1 MGVVLKGIGFVGA
14 FPTSAGHS
22 YRELISRAAAM
33 AYEEA
38 GISADMLDGAV
49 VAEEDF
55 ISGYSI
61 SDEYAPDQLGV
72 QRKGVYTVC
81 GDFLHALGSAVMQL
95 RTGQFRLLAVSAYS
109 KASNILTK
117 DEVLTFAYDP
127 TYHRFDVSPHWL
139 AGIEMGTLVTAG
151 DCSLVDLAEVVVQN
165 RRRAMRNPLA
175 PFGGIVD
182 VDQVLSARPIAEPLT
197 DLMVAR
203 PADGAVVAVVAADD
217 FDLPRG
223 RKPIRIAGT
232 GWCSGTP
239 SLEHRTH
246 CGSVG
251 TASAADAACKQAGIR
266 FPRDEIDAFFVSDI
280 YPHRQLMHMSALG
293 LDMDDLGVVNPDG
306 GSQGLGDL
314 FEANGGARLFEAVRQ
329 LRGEAGAN
337 QVDGV
342 HRVLVHGWRGLPT
355 DSCAVVLLENER
367 R

>member
-1 MGVVLKGIGFVGA
+1 MGVVLKGIGFAGA
-14 FPTSAGHS
+14 FPTSSGYS
-22 YRELISRAAAM
+22 YRELIARAAAM

-38 GISADMLDGAV
+38 GITADMLDGAV

-61 SDEYAPDQLGV
+61 SDEYTPDQLGV

-81 GDFLHALGSAVMQL
+81 GDFLHALGSAVMQV
-95 RTGQFRLLAVSAYS
+95 RTGHFRLLAVSAYS

-117 DEVLTFAYDP
+117 DEVLTFAYHP
-127 TYHRFDVSPHWL
+127 TFHRLDVSPHWL
-139 AGIEMGTLVTAG
+139 AGIEMGALLTADECDLG
-151 DCSLVDLAEVVVQN
+151 DIAEVVVQN

-175 PFGGIVD
+175 PFGGLLD
-182 VDQVLSARPIAEPLT
+182 VDQVLAARPVAEPLT

-203 PADGAVVAVVAADD
+203 PADAAVVAVVAADD
-217 FDLPRG
+217 LDLPRG
-223 RKPIRIAGT
+223 RKPVRIVGT

-239 SLEHRTH
+239 TLEDRTH
-246 CGSVG
+246 CASVG
-251 TASAADAACKQAGIR
+251 TARAASVAYEQAGVKC
-266 FPRDEIDAFFVSDI
+266 PRKEIDAFFISDL
-280 YPHRQLMHMSALG
+280 YAHRQIMHMSALG
-293 LDMDDLGVVNPDG
+293 LDVDDLGVVNPDG

-337 QVDGV
+337 QMDRVE
-342 HRVLVHGWRGLPT
+342 RVLVHGWRGLPT
-355 DSCAVVLLENER
+355 DSCAVAILENDR